1 MLSRRNRAVLVS
13 PIINK
18 VVELN
23 NYMIHH
29 GKQAYKIVQ
38 HNYIDAMLK
47 DGCTLFRY
55 ARRQLLGKDYAK
67 RTVELCEELE
77 AMAYFVAA
85 FRSVN
90 SYFGIMCHCRA
101 WNIQL
106 RIADEVLR
114 KFGNWLYF
122 RVEPGHLICAL
133 KKKYTPR
140 RKAEDEIV
148 KLINEARHVSG
159 KNYQRNCRPCAG

>member
-1 MLSRRNRAVLVS
+1 MSRRNRAVLVS

-85 FRSVN
+85 LK
-90 SYFGIMCHCRA
+90 G
-101 WNIQL
+101 
-106 RIADEVLR
+106 
-114 KFGNWLYF
+114 WLPK
-122 RVEPGHLICAL
+122 VAGDINVMTE
-133 KKKYTPR
+133 
-140 RKAEDEIV
+140 EIV
-148 KLINEARHVSG
+148 AQVMAHANSQNHKPDVVG
-159 KNYQRNCRPCAG
+159 

>member
-85 FRSVN
+85 LK
-90 SYFGIMCHCRA
+90 G
-101 WNIQL
+101 
-106 RIADEVLR
+106 
-114 KFGNWLYF
+114 WLPK
-122 RVEPGHLICAL
+122 VAGDINVMTE
-133 KKKYTPR
+133 
-140 RKAEDEIV
+140 EIV
-148 KLINEARHVSG
+148 AQVMAHANSQNHKPDVVG
-159 KNYQRNCRPCAG
+159 

>member
-38 HNYIDAMLK
+38 HNYIDAMPK

-85 FRSVN
+85 
-90 SYFGIMCHCRA
+90 
-101 WNIQL
+101 
-106 RIADEVLR
+106 
-114 KFGNWLYF
+114 
-122 RVEPGHLICAL
+122 L
-133 KKKYTPR
+133 KGWPPKVAGDINVMT
-140 RKAEDEIV
+140 EEIV
-148 KLINEARHVSG
+148 AQVMAHANSQNHKPDAVG
-159 KNYQRNCRPCAG
+159 